1 MDSGYLSIDLD
12 KIQTIEEVKAV
23 LKLSLMVN
31 GKWDGE
37 HDIVVSNNI
46 VNTMP
51 ILTNLVKEKN
61 T

>member
-1 MDSGYLSIDLD
+1 
-12 KIQTIEEVKAV
+12 
-23 LKLSLMVN
+23 MVG

-37 HDIVVSNNI
+37 HDIVVSNNV

-51 ILTNLVKEKN
+51 ILTSLVKEKN